1 MRKGYIV
8 LAQAFEYNDEYFSS
22 LDNAYQTVSI
32 AYATRERA
40 EKEAKKVNVEH
51 AYQVAG
57 DLRDWTYGGPAGE
70 MFRHEPEED
79 VLELARKV
87 FDDPPESF
95 KDALDK
101 FDELDELPLD
111 RVDLEWLVKTFSVFR
126 CAFVSEIEI
135 EEEVIG

>member
-57 DLRDWTYGGPAGE
+57 DLRDWTYGERAGE

-79 VLELARKV
+79 VMELARKV
-87 FDDPPESF
+87 FDDPPKDFE
-95 KDALDK
+95 DALDK
-101 FDELDELPLD
+101 FDNLDELPLD
-111 RVDLEWLVKTFSVFR
+111 QVDLEWLVDKFSAFR
-126 CAFVSEIEI
+126 IAYVGELEI